1 MPRPLASALVLV
13 ALSALAGCA
22 STAQQAVPHSLAS
35 QVPTDRV
42 AAAPP
47 TDFELE
53 FAPPQTT
60 APRRFTKD
68 AELTGSLHAASP
80 TSRTSDE

>member
-1 MPRPLASALVLV
+1 MSRPLASALVLV

-22 STAQQAVPHSLAS
+22 SSAQQAVPHSLAS
-35 QVPTDRV
+35 QVPTDRI

-47 TDFELE
+47 IDCDVE
-53 FAPPQTT
+53 FVPSQTS

-68 AELTGSLHAASP
+68 PQLTSLHAASP
-80 TSRTSDE
+80 TRVSDE

>member
-1 MPRPLASALVLV
+1 MSRPVASALVLV

-22 STAQQAVPHSLAS
+22 SSAQQAVPHSLAS
-35 QVPTDRV
+35 QVPTEHV

-47 TDFELE
+47 TDFEFE
-53 FAPPQTT
+53 FAPSQTT

-68 AELTGSLHAASP
+68 TELTGSLHAASP
-80 TSRTSDE
+80 TRTSNE